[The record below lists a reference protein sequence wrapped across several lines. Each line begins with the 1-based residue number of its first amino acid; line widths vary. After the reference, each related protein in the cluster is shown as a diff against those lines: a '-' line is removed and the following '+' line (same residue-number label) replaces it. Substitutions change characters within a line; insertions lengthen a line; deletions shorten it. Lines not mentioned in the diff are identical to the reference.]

1 MSRRADKNKNLAIS
15 EKQIKRIETAAK
27 QQKKN
32 IREKSEKTQIYCT
45 NNNNNNYRGETKLMQ
60 RTTNTLTKCRFI

>member
-27 QQKKN
+27 QQQ
-32 IREKSEKTQIYCT
+32 EKRVQIYKYIIQIIIT
-45 NNNNNNYRGETKLMQ
+45 ITSE
-60 RTTNTLTKCRFI
+60 RTLS